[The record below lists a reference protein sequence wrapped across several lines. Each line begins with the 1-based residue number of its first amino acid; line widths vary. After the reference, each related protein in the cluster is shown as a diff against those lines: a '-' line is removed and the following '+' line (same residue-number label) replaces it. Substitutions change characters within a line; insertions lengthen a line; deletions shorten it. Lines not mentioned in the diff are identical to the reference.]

1 MDNNQVITINPSQIK
16 LLQVLNFVFF
26 IIMVIMNGLA
36 NGLPINGKTTGELS
50 NNYPNLFVP
59 AGITFSI
66 WAVIYSLLMC
76 FCIYQI
82 KSLFSKKTEQYLAL
96 ILNAIGFLFII
107 NATFNALWILAWH
120 YEILWL
126 SLMIM
131 LGILVSLVKINT
143 NLKEVQPY
151 LHGWVRFI
159 VKASFGAYLGWIC
172 IATIANVTAILVANG
187 ILLDG
192 ISGQSWAS
200 IMILTG
206 SFIAFLLTIKLRN
219 SYLAFA
225 VIWALIGIII
235 ARNQDIIYYKYIVY
249 SAGLGIIIMLVA
261 IFMAST
267 LLLFSRKK
275 ELIEVQ

>member
-1 MDNNQVITINPSQIK
+1 MENNQLTTINPTQIK

-26 IIMVIMNGLA
+26 FIMVIMNGLA

-66 WAVIYSLLMC
+66 WAVIYSLLLC

-82 KSLFSKKTEQYLAL
+82 KSLFSKKPEPHLAL

-120 YEILWL
+120 YEILSL
-126 SLMIM
+126 SLIIMI
-131 LGILVSLVKINT
+131 GILVSLVKINT
-143 NLKEVQPY
+143 NLIEVQPY

-225 VIWALIGIII
+225 VIWALTGIII

-275 ELIEVQ
+275 ELIEVK